1 MGQQRKQLGQVRP
14 SGTSPVAI
22 YSPPVGV
29 MVTATCLVVSNTTG
43 SATTFGFYHDRD
55 GATFDQSTAL
65 AHGTAIQANETV
77 QMEGQYSSADH
88 EGGFGVAS
96 GVGSALTFTL
106 YGYEET

>member
-1 MGQQRKQLGQVRP
+1 MGRQRKQLGQVRP
-14 SGTSPVAI
+14 GGASAVGL
-22 YSPPVGV
+22 YSPPAGV
-29 MVTATCLVVSNTTG
+29 RATATCLVVANTTG
-43 SATTFGFYHDRD
+43 SATTFGFYHDDD

-77 QMEGQYSSADH
+77 QFEGQYSGDNPA
-88 EGGFGVAS
+88 GWFGVAS